1 MSFLDGLPT
10 TSPSELLGF
19 AEFVREVQQRTS
31 DDIGAVLGE
40 LTVRAVQALPGAQYA
55 GVTVA
60 RRRKDVETASST
72 GRYPVLLD
80 ELQGHYREGPCLSA
94 AWEQRMIRISD
105 LVSDQRWPRY
115 RSEAIK
121 QTPIRSIMSFPLIG
135 DTQTAG
141 ALNFYAERADAFDDE
156 SAVIGLFFATHTALA
171 WNMLRRDG
179 QFRSALA
186 SRDIIGQ
193 AKGRLM
199 ERFHVDAEAAFQL
212 IKRLSQGSNAPV
224 AEVARRLVE
233 ADYPLGRP

>member
-1 MSFLDGLPT
+1 MT
-10 TSPSELLGF
+10 TASDLVRF
-19 AEFVREVQQRTS
+19 AESVREVQQRTP
-31 DDIGAVLGE
+31 DDIGAVLAE
-40 LTVRAVQALPGAQYA
+40 LTVRAAQGLPGAQYA
-55 GVTVA
+55 GVTIT
-60 RRRKDVETASST
+60 RRQKDIENASST

-80 ELQGHYREGPCLSA
+80 EIQSHYREGPCLSA

-115 RSEAIK
+115 RSDAIK
-121 QTPIRSIMSFPLIG
+121 QTPIRSILSFPLIG
-135 DTQTAG
+135 DNQTAG

-156 SAVIGLFFATHTALA
+156 SAEMGLFFATHTALA
-171 WNMLRRDG
+171 WNILRRDG

-199 ERFHVDAEAAFQL
+199 ERFRIDAVSAFQL
-212 IKRLSQGSNAPV
+212 IKRLSQGSNTPV
-224 AEVARRLVE
+224 AEIARRMVE